1 MDNNSVD
8 AIRKKYPSRIAR
20 AKAIKLYCKESCS
33 AGDTESWKN
42 CTFDAC
48 FLWNF
53 RLGREVLGNRTSF
66 KKHRGKALNSSKN
79 SIVEGTSTQ
88 LTKGEENGIE

>member
-1 MDNNSVD
+1 MGTNEDWN
-8 AIRKKYPSRIAR
+8 IKRKKYPNRLTR
-20 AKAIKLYCKESCS
+20 AKAIKIYCKEECC
-33 AGDTESWKN
+33 AGDMESWKN

-66 KKHRGKALNSSKN
+66 KKNRRNNAISDKN
-79 SIVEGTSTQ
+79 EHSI
-88 LTKGEENGIE
+88 EELKP